1 MKKIK
6 KSTAIPLALF
16 VYISVTAA
24 YLLPKNGE
32 VSLTE
37 KIVTLGAGYVIVFL
51 LWLVLRKKEEI
62 LRKKDLLRKED
73 ILREKDHLSEEDEF
87 LRKDDILRENDQEKH

>member
-62 LRKKDLLRKED
+62 LRKKDLLRKENEILRED
-73 ILREKDHLSEEDEF
+73 NILREKD
-87 LRKDDILRENDQEKH
+87 QEKH